1 MVMTL
6 LLKQEIIIK
15 PIKKNKTRSRESY
28 ENLPE
33 YLS

>member
-15 PIKKNKTRSRESY
+15 PIKKNKKRSRESY